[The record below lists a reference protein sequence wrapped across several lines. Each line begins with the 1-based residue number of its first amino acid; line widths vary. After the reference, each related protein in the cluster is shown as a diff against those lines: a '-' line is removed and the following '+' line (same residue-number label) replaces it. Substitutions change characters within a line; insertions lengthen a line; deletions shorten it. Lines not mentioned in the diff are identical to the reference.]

1 MNCCRRIISNGMK
14 KYFLLLLIAA
24 SAVCHAA
31 DKIDVYPTHWWV
43 GMKDPKLQLIIHASM
58 DIAVDKLAFNS
69 SSKDVKV
76 VKVTRAENRHYI
88 FVDLLIAPSAKPQTI
103 TFSFGGIIRSEWH
116 SLQYELKAR
125 SKDNGKTRV
134 QGVTSK
140 DFIYLLMPDRFSN
153 GDPSND
159 FYNDMRDTGHDR
171 NNPFDRH
178 GGDLQGVANHLDYL
192 NELGVTTIWMT
203 PVVENDMS
211 RTMEGG
217 TSRSTYHG
225 YAFTDQ
231 YSIDKR
237 FGGNNMYKNLVN
249 AAHAKGMKIIQDAVY
264 NHLGNDHWSVR
275 DLPMKDWLNQWPSYK
290 NTSYKDQPLVDPYA
304 SAIDKKITVDGW
316 FTPFLVDLNQRNP
329 YASNFLIQYAI
340 WATEEYGIDGWRV
353 DTYFYSDAVFLNRI
367 NDALVRE
374 FPSVSVF
381 GEVWVQS
388 VTNSAYFCDNNMNVP
403 FKHNC
408 QGVTDFP
415 LYFAMVDALKQ
426 PYGWNEG
433 VNRLYQTLAQDIL
446 YKNPMRN
453 CIFLGNHDLDRM
465 YSVIGEDFDKYKMG
479 MNFLLTL
486 RGIPQ
491 LYYGDEVLMKN
502 FKDPTDAEV
511 RKDFPGG
518 WPDDKIKDNRFIKE
532 GRSDKQDE
540 AFNYVSRLAKF
551 RKSSSALTT
560 GKLMQYLPADGLYVY
575 FRYDAKETVMVISNT
590 GAKKIQPDWSFYSE
604 RTNGFSQARNVVS
617 EKIKPLTGLE
627 IEPGESFVFELLR

>member
-1 MNCCRRIISNGMK
+1 MK
-14 KYFLLLLIAA
+14 KYLLFILIFIAA
-24 SAVCHAA
+24 SGQAA
-31 DKIDVYPTHWWV
+31 DKINVYPTHWWA
-43 GMKDPKLQLIIHASM
+43 GMKNPNLQLMIHADR
-58 DIAVDKLAFNS
+58 DIAVDKLAFSS

-76 VKVTRAENRHYI
+76 VKVTRAENPHYI
-88 FVDLLIAPSAKPQTI
+88 FVDLLIAATARPQTV

-116 SLQYELKAR
+116 SFSYELKAR
-125 SKDNGKTRV
+125 SKENGRTRV
-134 QGVTSK
+134 QGVTSR
-140 DFIYLLMPDRFSN
+140 DLIYLLMPDRFSN

-159 FYNDMRDTGHDR
+159 FFPDMRDTGHDR

-178 GGDLQGVANHLDYL
+178 GGDLQGVTNHLDYL
-192 NELGVTTIWMT
+192 NELGVTAIWMT
-203 PVVENDMS
+203 PVVENNMS
-211 RTMEGG
+211 RTLEGG

-231 YSIDKR
+231 YTIDKR
-237 FGGNNMYKNLVN
+237 LGGDAAYKNLIN

-264 NHLGNDHWSVR
+264 NHVGNDHWSVR
-275 DLPMKDWLNQWPSYK
+275 DLPMKDWLNQWPSYQ

-304 SAIDKKITVDGW
+304 SAIDKKITLDGW
-316 FTPFLVDLNQRNP
+316 FTPFLADLNQRNP
-329 YASNFLIQYAI
+329 FVAAFLIQYAV

-353 DTYFYSDAVFLNRI
+353 DTYFYNDPLFLNKV
-367 NDALVRE
+367 NEALLRE
-374 FPSVSVF
+374 FPAVTVF
-381 GEVWVQS
+381 GETSVQS
-388 VTNSAYFCDNNMNVP
+388 VINGAYFCENNMNVP
-403 FKHNC
+403 FRHNC
-408 QGVTDFP
+408 QGITDFP
-415 LYFAMVDALKQ
+415 LYSAVIDALKQ

-433 VNRLYQTLAQDIL
+433 VNRLYQVLAQDVL

-518 WPDDKIKDNRFIKE
+518 WPDDKAKDNLFNRE
-532 GRSDKQDE
+532 GRNDKQEE
-540 AFNYVSRLAKF
+540 AFRYLSSLAQF

-560 GKLMQYLPADGLYVY
+560 GKLMQYVPSDGLYIY
-575 FRYDAKETVMVISNT
+575 FRYDAKQTVMVISNT
-590 GAKKIQPDWSFYSE
+590 GSKKAGPDWTHYAE
-604 RTNGFSQARNVVS
+604 RVNGFTRVRNVIS
-617 EKIKPLTGLE
+617 GKIKPLAGLT
-627 IEPGESFVFELLR
+627 IDPGESHVYELIR